1 MSKVL
6 VLASST
12 AFLLSLSTSLYLS
25 QLSAFLHLDFGVY
38 VNKKIRPS
46 FPSLSFG
53 KKRKFYLCFPSIST
67 LTKHLR
73 KSFHFQLIFP
83 SIPFS
88 IQTHQVSFIPS
99 IIQLY
104 TSMLLED
111 RGLSLTI
118 QFNQK

>member
-53 KKRKFYLCFPSIST
+53 KKVLPCFPSIST

-73 KSFHFQLIFP
+73 KSFHFQLIFL

>member
-38 VNKKIRPS
+38 VNKKNTS
-46 FPSLSFG
+46 FFPLTFFWQE
-53 KKRKFYLCFPSIST
+53 KKVLPCFPSIST

-73 KSFHFQLIFP
+73 KSFHFQLIFL